1 MHLDLR
7 PLSVGELFDRAITL
21 YRRNLW
27 LFVGIIALPAVIALA
42 ITILMQVAQR
52 LTMTDL
58 ASAKDNPEL
67 AAATGLAIV
76 GLFGGV
82 VIMAIIY
89 WVVYMIALG
98 AATHAVSELYV
109 GRTSSVKQA
118 YAGMRGRI
126 GALIVLLLLVG
137 LRIGA
142 VGVAGGVL
150 LAIGA
155 GVGALL
161 HPVISGII
169 VMFGMLFLF
178 LGIGFMML
186 RYGMTVPA
194 LVVEQLSPGDAIRR
208 SVELTK
214 GRLLRVLL
222 LVVCAFVVSFAAML
236 IFQWPFQIGAFV
248 AGPESALG
256 FWLNITGAVT
266 GTIGTTFTT
275 PFLVIGLA
283 LLYYDAR
290 IREEGFDLELTLAA
304 LDARTV
310 AARV

>member
-7 PLSVGELFDRAITL
+7 PLSVGELFDRAFTL

-27 LFVGIIALPAVIALA
+27 LFVGIIALPAVFALA
-42 ITILMQVAQR
+42 TTILMQVAQR
-52 LTMTDL
+52 MTMTDL
-58 ASAKDNPEL
+58 AAASDNPEL
-67 AAATGLAIV
+67 AAATGLAII

-82 VIMAIIY
+82 FVMAIIY

-150 LAIGA
+150 LAIAA

-161 HPVISGII
+161 HPVISGLV
-169 VMFGMLFLF
+169 VMFGMLVLF

-208 SVELTK
+208 SVELAK
-214 GRLLRVLL
+214 GRLLRILL

-304 LDARTV
+304 LDART
-310 AARV
+310 APARA

>member
-7 PLSVGELFDRAITL
+7 PLNVGELFDRAFTL

-27 LFVGIIALPAVIALA
+27 LFVGIIALPAVFALA
-42 ITILMQVAQR
+42 TAILMQVAQR
-52 LTMTDL
+52 MTMTDF
-58 ASAKDNPEL
+58 AAVKDDPEL
-67 AAATGLAIV
+67 TAATGLAIL

-82 VIMAIIY
+82 FIMAIMY

-109 GRTSSVKQA
+109 GRLSSVKQA
-118 YAGMRGRI
+118 YAGMRGRV

-142 VGVAGGVL
+142 VGVGAGVV

-155 GVGALL
+155 GIGAVL
-161 HPVISGII
+161 HPVISGLV
-169 VMFGMLFLF
+169 VMFGLLFLF

-214 GRLLRVLL
+214 ARLLRVLL
-222 LVVCAFVVSFAAML
+222 LVVCAFVLNVAAMM
-236 IFQWPFQIGAFV
+236 IFQWPFQIGAFA
-248 AGPESALG
+248 AGPESTLG
-256 FWLNITGAVT
+256 FWLNIAAAVT

-310 AARV
+310 AARA

>member
-7 PLSVGELFDRAITL
+7 PLSVGELFDRAISL

-27 LFVGIIALPAVIALA
+27 LFVGIIALPAVFALA
-42 ITILMQVAQR
+42 TTILMQVAQR
-52 LTMTDL
+52 LTMTDF
-58 ASAKDNPEL
+58 AAAKGDPEL
-67 AAATGLAIV
+67 AAATGLAIL

-82 VIMAIIY
+82 FIMAIIY

-98 AATHAVSELYV
+98 AATYAVSELYV
-109 GRTSSVKQA
+109 GRTSTVKQA
-118 YAGMRGRI
+118 YVGMRGRI
-126 GALIVLLLLVG
+126 GALIVLLLLLG

-150 LAIGA
+150 LAIA
-155 GVGALL
+155 TGVGALL
-161 HPVISGII
+161 HPVISGLALI
-169 VMFGMLFLF
+169 FGLLILS

-214 GRLLRVLL
+214 ARLLRVLL
-222 LVVCAFVVSFAAML
+222 LVVCAFVLNIAAMM
-236 IFQWPFQIGAFV
+236 IFQWPFQIGMFV

-256 FWLNITGAVT
+256 FWLGIAAAVT

-304 LDARTV
+304 LDART
-310 AARV
+310 ATARA